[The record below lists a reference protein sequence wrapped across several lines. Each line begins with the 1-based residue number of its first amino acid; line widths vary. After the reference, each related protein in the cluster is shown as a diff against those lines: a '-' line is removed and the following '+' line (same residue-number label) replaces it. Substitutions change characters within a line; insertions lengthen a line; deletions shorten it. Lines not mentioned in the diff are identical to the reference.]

1 MLDDNIIGL
10 QLESGQDAV
19 VDAAAE
25 HGGEPDGGEGEY
37 PANRGRASTQARP
50 CHNLLYLGVRG
61 EAITTAVKLPLSHCI
76 LPVFVAPEWAA
87 G

>member
-25 HGGEPDGGEGEY
+25 HGGEPDGGEGELPGEPRSRQHAG
-37 PANRGRASTQARP
+37 PAMS
-50 CHNLLYLGVRG
+50 
-61 EAITTAVKLPLSHCI
+61 
-76 LPVFVAPEWAA
+76 
-87 G
+87 